1 MIARHFKIFVL
12 VCLLISLGI
21 GFAVTDF
28 NEAEERGEN
37 TEYSSNTIS
46 TGSMPADTMEERAK
60 MRKLTAMDDYN
71 STG

>member
-60 MRKLTAMDDYN
+60 MRKLTAMTDYN

>member
-60 MRKLTAMDDYN
+60 MRKLTAMADYN